1 MDTPFRP
8 LFKVP
13 WFGDGTSDHC
23 DPSNCTISV
32 RFTRSASP
40 ASPTAHHSSADTKEA
55 SVNSPPET
63 GAATRLSEPH
73 VEAAVRPVPAPRA
86 PDTTSQ
92 PGQVLAAVAAAP
104 AAATPATKLR
114 RDTGAGLCPPCS
126 RSCSLALSATA
137 PPKNAHERGRW
148 NLACEQDA
156 ETIVALAKLP
166 VHMAVPSVAPT
177 IQISLR
183 KQLAIKPRLGAVP
196 ERC

>member
-137 PPKNAHERGRW
+137 PPKNAYDPQSPYF
-148 NLACEQDA
+148 A
-156 ETIVALAKLP
+156 
-166 VHMAVPSVAPT
+166 AVPLDAGHETAVIHALPPRCTTSIWP
-177 IQISLR
+177 LR
-183 KQLAIKPRLGAVP
+183 AL
-196 ERC
+196 